1 MTGPPRNSD
10 ASGDTEAGSRRGSP
24 PRMPRWVMV
33 SGIVVGVLVLL
44 FIVLQLTGL
53 GGQHGPGRHLP
64 GGGAPPA
71 VTDVQTPASGHAPPA
86 GGHG

>member
-1 MTGPPRNSD
+1 MVERSDLGDGAGRPP
-10 ASGDTEAGSRRGSP
+10 A
-24 PRMPRWVMV
+24 MPRWVKW

-44 FIVLQLTGL
+44 FVVLQLTGL

-71 VTDVQTPASGHAPPA
+71 SVTAPVT
-86 GGHG
+86 GGHGGHG